1 MLMYRS
7 LKNISVSCVELGPTK
22 YENNLMCKRSVTQK
36 WTGLSFSYL
45 TNLNSMHHIKWKT
58 SSTVHFKCKFLQYLL
73 QSYPQP
79 FVQSPCRKVLAFW
92 KVMTFTV
99 EMFDR
104 TSHLSLTP
112 SQLAPK
118 SHPPSEICLWS
129 ASRNIS
135 ANIRKSM
142 ERCQFLFGKICLNIN
157 CKICQLQKTGKFH
170 LFGIQF
176 NFKAI
181 I

>member
-45 TNLNSMHHIKWKT
+45 TNLNSMHRIKWKT

-79 FVQSPCRKVLAFW
+79 FVQSPCRKVAAFW

-104 TSHLSLTP
+104 TSHLSPPASSPQKVTRHRKYAFDLRP
-112 SQLAPK
+112 EIFPPIFGNLWKDVNFCLEK
-118 SHPPSEICLWS
+118 SALI
-129 ASRNIS
+129 
-135 ANIRKSM
+135 
-142 ERCQFLFGKICLNIN
+142 
-157 CKICQLQKTGKFH
+157 
-170 LFGIQF
+170 
-176 NFKAI
+176 
-181 I
+181 